1 MTSSTESIPDAKAA
15 RAVRLAIIVA
25 ALGYFVDI
33 YDLVLFSIVRVKS
46 LQGIGITDPAALL
59 DQGVLLINMQ
69 MGGMLIPI
77 LIMFAII
84 YFLMIR
90 PQQKQQKKHT
100 AMISALKKG
109 DKVITNAGIFGTVTG
124 MTEAVLTLEVAKN
137 VHIRVLRGQ
146 VAGMQPDSLG
156 AKESEAQP
164 VVPDEK
170 K

>member
-1 MTSSTESIPDAKAA
+1 MNQVLHA
-15 RAVRLAIIVA
+15 LVA
-25 ALGYFVDI
+25 QPEGGG
-33 YDLVLFSIVRVKS
+33 SGGGGGS
-46 LQGIGITDPAALL
+46 GQQQPQGC
-59 DQGVLLINMQ
+59 QQ

-90 PQQKQQKKHT
+90 PQQKQQKKHK

-124 MTEAVLTLEVAKN
+124 MTEAVLTLEIAKN

-146 VAGMQPDSLG
+146 VAGLQPDALG
-156 AKESEAQP
+156 AKESDAQP
-164 VVPDEK
+164 VVPDGDK

>member
-1 MTSSTESIPDAKAA
+1 MNQVLHA
-15 RAVRLAIIVA
+15 LVA
-25 ALGYFVDI
+25 QPEGGGGG
-33 YDLVLFSIVRVKS
+33 SG
-46 LQGIGITDPAALL
+46 QGGQQQP
-59 DQGVLLINMQ
+59 QGCQQ
-69 MGGMLIPI
+69 MSGMLIPI

-90 PQQKQQKKHT
+90 PQQKQQKKHK

-109 DKVITNAGIFGTVTG
+109 DKVITNSGIFGTVTG

-146 VAGMQPDSLG
+146 VAGLQPDSMG
-156 AKESEAQP
+156 KESDAQP
-164 VVPDEK
+164 VVPDDK

>member
-1 MTSSTESIPDAKAA
+1 VNQVLHA
-15 RAVRLAIIVA
+15 LVA
-25 ALGYFVDI
+25 QPEEGGGGG
-33 YDLVLFSIVRVKS
+33 
-46 LQGIGITDPAALL
+46 QGPQQQP
-59 DQGVLLINMQ
+59 QGCQQ
-69 MGGMLIPI
+69 MSGMLIPI

-90 PQQKQQKKHT
+90 PQQKQQKKHK

-124 MTEAVLTLEVAKN
+124 MTEGVLTLEVAKN

-146 VAGMQPDSLG
+146 VAGFQPDSLG
-156 AKESEAQP
+156 KESEAQP

>member
-1 MTSSTESIPDAKAA
+1 
-15 RAVRLAIIVA
+15 VA
-25 ALGYFVDI
+25 QPEGGGG
-33 YDLVLFSIVRVKS
+33 SGGGGS
-46 LQGIGITDPAALL
+46 GQQQPQGC
-59 DQGVLLINMQ
+59 QQ

-90 PQQKQQKKHT
+90 PQQKQQKKHK
-100 AMISALKKG
+100 AMVAAIKKG
-109 DKVITNAGIFGTVTG
+109 DRIITNAGIFGTVTG

-146 VAGMQPDSLG
+146 IAGLQPDSIG
-156 AKESEAQP
+156 KESETGP
-164 VVPDEK
+164 VVPDDK